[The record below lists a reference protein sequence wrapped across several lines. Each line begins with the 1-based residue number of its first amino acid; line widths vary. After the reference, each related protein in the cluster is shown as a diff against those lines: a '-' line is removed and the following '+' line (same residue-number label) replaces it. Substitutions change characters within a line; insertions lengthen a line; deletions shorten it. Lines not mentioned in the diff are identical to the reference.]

1 MAITVK
7 HKFVSAIP
15 DGTDVTVVRPSN
27 WNDDHTIV
35 GLGTIASQD
44 YTAVNITGGT
54 ISGTTFTSDTVSNY
68 LAFTPTSAPS
78 YAEGDVWYDSTQHT
92 LAYYNDVTNNLVH
105 VGQEVQ
111 VKVINNT
118 GSTIAIGSPVYVTST
133 SSGQIYP
140 NVALAKADAQATSAV
155 LGLTTQAITNGS
167 IGYVTTVGII
177 QPCNTG
183 TFTVGDVLYL
193 SPYSAGQLMNTV
205 PPTGYAVRVG
215 IVAYSNTPNGSIYV
229 RQSNSYVTSGQ
240 IVGTITVPQGGTGLT
255 SLTAGYIP
263 YGNDTSAFGSS
274 ANMTFNGTTFT
285 LANDASISGLTV
297 GKGGGSNNFA
307 TAVGRQALYATNT
320 QDNAAFGWAALYSNT
335 SGGQNS
341 AFGSYNTLYSNTTG
355 SYNCAFGREALQA
368 NSTGSSNTAI
378 GYQTAYG
385 ATTGLYN
392 VAVGQQALYSVGTVS
407 GLTAVGYQSQ
417 YSNNGGSN
425 NVSLGYQSL
434 YSTVT
439 GGSNTAI
446 GTYALYSNTATGNT
460 AIGYQAGYSNT
471 TGNGLVAVG
480 STALYSNTTGITNN
494 AFGQYSLTANT
505 SGGNNSAFG
514 HASLASNTTGGQNT
528 AIGLQALQANTTSSN
543 NTAVG
548 YQSLYNSTSVSNTA
562 LGYRAG
568 NNITTAPYNV
578 AIGNL
583 TLQALTTGTG
593 YATAVGNQAGYNY
606 NPTTTETYGSVFVG
620 QSSGQFVTLG
630 HDNTFIGGNS
640 GVSVTSGSNNV
651 ILGAYGGGTAPISAT
666 GSNYIVLSDGAGNV
680 RQTINSAGK
689 VGINTTSPN
698 EFLEVAGSVRVN
710 QSSGAGGYY
719 IVYNGT
725 AVTTYIGIGSSV
737 SGGGLND
744 TGFRNDT
751 GNMLF
756 STGGSAA
763 EKMRITSAGGVSI
776 GTTTDAGATNL
787 LVAGNIT
794 ASGNINNTRINPRVL
809 ASTANSAT
817 PTLNTDNY
825 DMMVITGQSVAITN
839 FSTNLTGTPVNGQ
852 KLWIAIT
859 GTGAIAITWGTSFES
874 STVTLPSTTVT
885 TARLDVGFVWNVAT
899 SKWRCV
905 ATA

>member
-1 MAITVK
+1 MTITVK

-15 DGTDVTVVRPSN
+15 DSTDTTIVRPSN

-92 LAYYNDVTNNLVH
+92 LAYYNDATNNLVH

-140 NVALAKADAQATSAV
+140 NVALAKADVQATSAV

-183 TFTVGDVLYL
+183 TFAVGDVLYL

-215 IVAYSNTPNGSIYV
+215 IVAYSNSPNGSIYV

-263 YGNDTSAFGSS
+263 YGNGTSAFGSS

-285 LANDASISGLTV
+285 LANDAVINGLTV
-297 GKGGGSNNFA
+297 GKGGGSVSTNTALGVSALSSNSTGGA
-307 TAVGRQALYATNT
+307 STAVGYQALVNNT
-320 QDNAAFGWAALYSNT
+320 ASSIVAVGYQAGYLNT
-335 SGGQNS
+335 SGTS
-341 AFGSYNTLYSNTTG
+341 LT
-355 SYNCAFGREALQA
+355 ALGYQA
-368 NSTGSSNTAI
+368 GSSNTI
-378 GYQTAYG
+378 
-385 ATTGLYN
+385 ATR
-392 VAVGQQALYSVGTVS
+392 
-407 GLTAVGYQSQ
+407 LTAVGYQAGLSSTGAFNVYLGS
-417 YSNNGGSN
+417 YSGTYNTGTG
-425 NVSLGYQSL
+425 NVLVGDGAAGD
-434 YSTVT
+434 TGT
-439 GGSNTAI
+439 GG
-446 GTYALYSNTATGNT
+446 G
-460 AIGYQAGYSNT
+460 AGSYLVGVGQGAMQKNT
-471 TGNGLVAVG
+471 TGNYNVALG
-480 STALYSNTTGITNN
+480 YQASYTNN
-494 AFGQYSLTANT
+494 T
-505 SGGNNSAFG
+505 SNS
-514 HASLASNTTGGQNT
+514 
-528 AIGLQALQANTTSSN
+528 

-548 YQSLYNSTSVSNTA
+548 YQSLYSNTA
-562 LGYRAG
+562 A
-568 NNITTAPYNV
+568 NNV
-578 AIGNL
+578 AIGY
-583 TLQALTTGTG
+583 QSG
-593 YATAVGNQAGYNY
+593 YG
-606 NPTTTETYGSVFVG
+606 
-620 QSSGQFVTLG
+620 
-630 HDNTFIGGNS
+630 I
-640 GVSVTSGSNNV
+640 TSGSNNV
-651 ILGAYGGGTAPISAT
+651 IVGSYTGSAAPISAT
-666 GSNYIVLSDGAGNV
+666 GSNYIVFSDGAGNV
-680 RQTINSAGK
+680 RQTIDGSGN
-689 VGINTTSPN
+689 VGIGTTSPSYK
-698 EFLEVAGSVRVN
+698 FHMVG
-710 QSSGAGGYY
+710 SGATGIFFVSSSDASG
-719 IVYNGT
+719 VS
-725 AVTTYIGIGSSV
+725 TYIQANGSSNSV
-737 SGGGLND
+737 FGTLSNHPQLFVTNNVERMRISITGGL
-744 TGFRNDT
+744 
-751 GNMLF
+751 
-756 STGGSAA
+756 S
-763 EKMRITSAGGVSI
+763 V

-794 ASGNINNTRINPRVL
+794 ASGNINSTRINPRVL

>member
-1 MAITVK
+1 MTITVK

-15 DGTDVTVVRPSN
+15 DSTDTTIVRPSN

-68 LAFTPTSAPS
+68 LAFISTSAPT

-92 LAYYNDVTNNLVH
+92 LAYYNDATNNLVH

-215 IVAYSNTPNGSIYV
+215 IVAYSNSPNGSIYV

-263 YGNDTSAFGSS
+263 YGNGTSAFGSS

-297 GKGGGSNNFA
+297 GKGGGS
-307 TAVGRQALYATNT
+307 VS
-320 QDNAAFGWAALYSNT
+320 SNT
-335 SGGQNS
+335 VVGYQAG
-341 AFGSYNTLYSNTTG
+341 YSNTTG
-355 SYNCAFGREALQA
+355 IN
-368 NSTGSSNTAI
+368 
-378 GYQTAYG
+378 
-385 ATTGLYN
+385 
-392 VAVGQQALYSVGTVS
+392 
-407 GLTAVGYQSQ
+407 
-417 YSNNGGSN
+417 
-425 NVSLGYQSL
+425 
-434 YSTVT
+434 
-439 GGSNTAI
+439 
-446 GTYALYSNTATGNT
+446 NT

-471 TGNGLVAVG
+471 TGTNLTLVGLQAGYANTTGYNNTFIGVTAGKNTTTGASNTAVGTTDGVNGATLQSNTTGASNSAFGNGALALNSTGGGNTAIGQSSLVNNTASNNVAVG
-480 STALYSNTTGITNN
+480 YQAGYSNTTGSSQTFIGTIAGYNTTTGRFN
-494 AFGQYSLTANT
+494 AFVGYGTGYNNTTGYNNVALGGPDQGGYPTFNSNTTGFLNTAIGSGALTANT
-505 SGGNNSAFG
+505 TGIGN
-514 HASLASNTTGGQNT
+514 
-528 AIGLQALQANTTSSN
+528 I
-543 NTAVG
+543 
-548 YQSLYNSTSVSNTA
+548 A
-562 LGYRAG
+562 LGYGSGGAITSG
-568 NNITTAPYNV
+568 NYNV
-578 AIGNL
+578 IIGSY
-583 TLQALTTGTG
+583 TG
-593 YATAVGNQAGYNY
+593 
-606 NPTTTETYGSVFVG
+606 
-620 QSSGQFVTLG
+620 SG
-630 HDNTFIGGNS
+630 
-640 GVSVTSGSNNV
+640 
-651 ILGAYGGGTAPISAT
+651 APISAT
-666 GSNYIVLSDGAGNV
+666 GSNYVVLSDGAGNV
-680 RQTINSAGK
+680 RQTIDGSGN
-689 VGINTTSPN
+689 VGIGVTSP
-698 EFLEVAGSVRVN
+698 LSRLHVAG
-710 QSSGAGGYY
+710 GG
-719 IVYNGT
+719 IKVTGFNTPNGT
-725 AVTTYIGIGSSV
+725 EGLYVNVGVTGSIGYLQSLNNSTTNDLSLDGS
-737 SGGGLND
+737 
-744 TGFRNDT
+744 TIRFRAGT
-751 GNMLF
+751 F
-756 STGGSAA
+756 TEA
-763 EKMRITSAGGVSI
+763 MRISAAGGVSI

-794 ASGNINNTRINPRVL
+794 ASGNINSTRINPRVL

-825 DMMVITGQSVAITN
+825 DMMVITGQTVAITS
-839 FSTNLTGTPVNGQ
+839 FTTNLTGTPVNGQ

-859 GTGAIAITWGTSFES
+859 GTGAIAITWGASFEA
-874 STVTLPSTTVT
+874 STVALPTTTVT